1 MRIPDLCPLLF
12 LLCSAAAGAKE
23 MRIVTGE
30 YPPFTAE
37 DYGILGDRNNEVIAS
52 DVTVSLGKGF
62 MMFSRAR
69 LETAHLMDRFDAA
82 LEAHLLEQSL

>member
-1 MRIPDLCPLLF
+1 MPIPELFPFLF

-30 YPPFTAE
+30 YPPFTADAAE
-37 DYGILGDRNNEVIAS
+37 DDGILGDRNNEVIAS
-52 DVTVSLGKGF
+52 DVTVSFDKGF

-69 LETAHLMDRFDAA
+69 PEF
-82 LEAHLLEQSL
+82 AHLLEQSLQ